1 MNSISPPGIGV
12 GNILNLRLGLIGIII
27 LSSGCAVHYYDSDTQ
42 SEHVWG
48 IGHMML
54 KASTPRENLKATV
67 RGTALSGLSIGVG
80 DPGTSLTIG
89 WEKRQLVEITDKST
103 AVRLEWPRGD
113 LLNLRIGSE
122 WPLQETTDGPRLS
135 GGAR

>member
-1 MNSISPPGIGV
+1 MNLLV
-12 GNILNLRLGLIGIII
+12 GLAGIII
-27 LSSGCAVHYYDSDTQ
+27 LANGCAVHYYDADTQ
-42 SEHVWG
+42 AEHVWG

-54 KASTPRENLKATV
+54 KATTPRENLKATV

-80 DPGTSLTIG
+80 DQGTSLTLG
-89 WEKRQLVEITDKST
+89 WEKRQLVEITDKNA

-122 WPLQETTDGPRLS
+122 WPLQATTENPQSL